1 MFLITS
7 SNFCEYKRI
16 LYNFILFT
24 FFCII
29 NVNAQNEDHPWHLF
43 IGVNSVDTFPTGG
56 VGAGDLFEE
65 FVNLDHWNI
74 AVYPS
79 VIGVKKYMGSG
90 FSFGTRFSLNK
101 ITSYGNQIA
110 SDNYYNIDGVISYN
124 LKSIFKSNRLMPFLE
139 IGGGYVIF
147 NEQGAGYFNL
157 GVGIEYWLGEKKK
170 TGIILESLY
179 KNTGETYGIKHFQHM
194 LGVAFLL
201 GKDTD
206 SDGDGIIDKVDK
218 CPEVPGL
225 VEFEGCP
232 DQDGDGIPDMDD
244 ECPDVVGLAIFN
256 GCPDSDGDGIPDKD
270 DECPELPGIIDFNGC
285 PDTDQDGVQDND
297 DKCPEIAGPID
308 NEGCPRITEKEI
320 SRLQEIG
327 QVIYFETNQDVLT
340 KETTDSLDEVYSI
353 LVQYPSISFEIV
365 GHTDSI
371 GKVATN
377 QLLSEQRAAAVL
389 RYLVEK
395 GISSSKLESTGY
407 GETRPL
413 KTNSTPEGRRF
424 NRRVEFII
432 KQ

>member
-1 MFLITS
+1 
-7 SNFCEYKRI
+7 
-16 LYNFILFT
+16 
-24 FFCII
+24 
-29 NVNAQNEDHPWHLF
+29 
-43 IGVNSVDTFPTGG
+43 
-56 VGAGDLFEE
+56 
-65 FVNLDHWNI
+65 
-74 AVYPS
+74 
-79 VIGVKKYMGSG
+79 MGSG

-124 LKSIFKSNRLMPFLE
+124 LRSIFKSDRLMPFLE

-244 ECPDVVGLAIFN
+244 ECPDVEGLTIFN

-270 DECPELPGIIDFNGC
+270 DECPEIPGIIDFNGC
-285 PDTDQDGVQDND
+285 PDSDGDGVQDND
-297 DKCPEIAGPID
+297 DKCPEIAGPIN
-308 NEGCPRITEKEI
+308 NEDCPRITGKEI

-327 QVIYFETNQDVLT
+327 QVNYFETNQDVLT
-340 KETTDSLDEVYSI
+340 KESTDSLDEVYSI

-377 QLLSEQRAAAVL
+377 QLLSEQRAASVL

>member
-1 MFLITS
+1 
-7 SNFCEYKRI
+7 
-16 LYNFILFT
+16 
-24 FFCII
+24 
-29 NVNAQNEDHPWHLF
+29 
-43 IGVNSVDTFPTGG
+43 
-56 VGAGDLFEE
+56 
-65 FVNLDHWNI
+65 LDHWNI

-124 LKSIFKSNRLMPFLE
+124 LRSIFKSDRLMPFLE

-244 ECPDVVGLAIFN
+244 ECPD
-256 GCPDSDGDGIPDKD
+256 SDGDGIPDKD
-270 DECPELPGIIDFNGC
+270 DECPEIPGIIDFNGC
-285 PDTDQDGVQDND
+285 PDSDGDGVQDSEDSCPEIAGIPALKGCPDSHGDDVKDND
-297 DKCPEIAGPID
+297 DKCPEIAGPIN

-340 KETTDSLDEVYSI
+340 KESTDSLDEVYSI

-377 QLLSEQRAAAVL
+377 QLLSEQRAASVL
-389 RYLVEK
+389 RYLDEK

-432 KQ
+432 K

>member
-1 MFLITS
+1 
-7 SNFCEYKRI
+7 
-16 LYNFILFT
+16 
-24 FFCII
+24 
-29 NVNAQNEDHPWHLF
+29 
-43 IGVNSVDTFPTGG
+43 
-56 VGAGDLFEE
+56 
-65 FVNLDHWNI
+65 LDHWNI

-124 LKSIFKSNRLMPFLE
+124 LRSIFKSDRLMPFLE

-206 SDGDGIIDKVDK
+206 SDGDGVQDSEDS
-218 CPEVPGL
+218 CPEIA
-225 VEFEGCP
+225 
-232 DQDGDGIPDMDD
+232 GIPA
-244 ECPDVVGLAIFN
+244 LK
-256 GCPDSDGDGIPDKD
+256 GCPDSHG
-270 DECPELPGIIDFNGC
+270 
-285 PDTDQDGVQDND
+285 DGVQDND
-297 DKCPEIAGPID
+297 DKCPEIAGPIN

-340 KETTDSLDEVYSI
+340 KESTDSLDEVYSI

-377 QLLSEQRAAAVL
+377 QLLSEQRAASVL
-389 RYLVEK
+389 RYLDEK

-432 KQ
+432 K

>member
-1 MFLITS
+1 
-7 SNFCEYKRI
+7 
-16 LYNFILFT
+16 
-24 FFCII
+24 
-29 NVNAQNEDHPWHLF
+29 
-43 IGVNSVDTFPTGG
+43 
-56 VGAGDLFEE
+56 
-65 FVNLDHWNI
+65 
-74 AVYPS
+74 
-79 VIGVKKYMGSG
+79 
-90 FSFGTRFSLNK
+90 
-101 ITSYGNQIA
+101 
-110 SDNYYNIDGVISYN
+110 
-124 LKSIFKSNRLMPFLE
+124 
-139 IGGGYVIF
+139 
-147 NEQGAGYFNL
+147 
-157 GVGIEYWLGEKKK
+157 
-170 TGIILESLY
+170 
-179 KNTGETYGIKHFQHM
+179 M

-244 ECPDVVGLAIFN
+244 ECPDVEGLTIFN

-270 DECPELPGIIDFNGC
+270 DECPEIPGIIDFNGC
-285 PDTDQDGVQDND
+285 PYSDGDGVQDND
-297 DKCPEIAGPID
+297 DKCPEIAGPIN
-308 NEGCPRITEKEI
+308 NEDCPRITGKEI

-327 QVIYFETNQDVLT
+327 QVNYFETNQDVLT
-340 KETTDSLDEVYSI
+340 KESTDSLDEVYSI

-377 QLLSEQRAAAVL
+377 QLLSEQRAASVL

-413 KTNSTPEGRRF
+413 KTNSTQEGRRF

>member
-1 MFLITS
+1 
-7 SNFCEYKRI
+7 
-16 LYNFILFT
+16 
-24 FFCII
+24 
-29 NVNAQNEDHPWHLF
+29 
-43 IGVNSVDTFPTGG
+43 
-56 VGAGDLFEE
+56 
-65 FVNLDHWNI
+65 LDHWNI

-124 LKSIFKSNRLMPFLE
+124 LRSIFKSDRLMPFLE

-244 ECPDVVGLAIFN
+244 ECQ
-256 GCPDSDGDGIPDKD
+256 DSDGDGIPDKD
-270 DECPELPGIIDFNGC
+270 DECPE
-285 PDTDQDGVQDND
+285 
-297 DKCPEIAGPID
+297 IAGPIN

-327 QVIYFETNQDVLT
+327 QVIYFETNQDVLS
-340 KETTDSLDEVYSI
+340 KESTDSLDEVYSI

-377 QLLSEQRAAAVL
+377 QLLSEQRAASVL
-389 RYLVEK
+389 RYLDEK

-432 KQ
+432 K

>member
-1 MFLITS
+1 M
-7 SNFCEYKRI
+7 
-16 LYNFILFT
+16 
-24 FFCII
+24 
-29 NVNAQNEDHPWHLF
+29 
-43 IGVNSVDTFPTGG
+43 
-56 VGAGDLFEE
+56 
-65 FVNLDHWNI
+65 DHWNI

-110 SDNYYNIDGVISYN
+110 PDNYYNIDGVISYN
-124 LKSIFKSNRLMPFLE
+124 LRSIFKSDRLMPFLE

-244 ECPDVVGLAIFN
+244 ECP
-256 GCPDSDGDGIPDKD
+256 
-270 DECPELPGIIDFNGC
+270 
-285 PDTDQDGVQDND
+285 
-297 DKCPEIAGPID
+297 EIAGPIN
-308 NEGCPRITEKEI
+308 NEGCPRITGKEI

-327 QVIYFETNQDVLT
+327 QVNYFETNQDVLT
-340 KETTDSLDEVYSI
+340 KESTDSLDEVYSI

-377 QLLSEQRAAAVL
+377 QLLSEQRAASVL

>member
-1 MFLITS
+1 
-7 SNFCEYKRI
+7 
-16 LYNFILFT
+16 
-24 FFCII
+24 
-29 NVNAQNEDHPWHLF
+29 
-43 IGVNSVDTFPTGG
+43 
-56 VGAGDLFEE
+56 
-65 FVNLDHWNI
+65 
-74 AVYPS
+74 
-79 VIGVKKYMGSG
+79 MGSG

-124 LKSIFKSNRLMPFLE
+124 LRSIFKSDRLMPFLE

-244 ECPDVVGLAIFN
+244 ECP
-256 GCPDSDGDGIPDKD
+256 
-270 DECPELPGIIDFNGC
+270 
-285 PDTDQDGVQDND
+285 
-297 DKCPEIAGPID
+297 EIAGPIN
-308 NEGCPRITEKEI
+308 NEGCPRITGKEI

-327 QVIYFETNQDVLT
+327 QVNYFETNQDVLT
-340 KETTDSLDEVYSI
+340 KESTDSLDEVYSI

-377 QLLSEQRAAAVL
+377 QLLSEQRAASVL